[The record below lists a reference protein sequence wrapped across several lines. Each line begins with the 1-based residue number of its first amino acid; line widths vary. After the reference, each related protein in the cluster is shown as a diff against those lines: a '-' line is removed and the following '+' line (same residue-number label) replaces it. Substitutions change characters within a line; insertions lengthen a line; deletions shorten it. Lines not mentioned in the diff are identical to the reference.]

1 MAARTQRI
9 DAHGPFPADGFFAF
23 GTYRSFDGILAMY
36 HDQGLI
42 PLKLLAKGAG
52 VNVTAGLRV
61 VRTSPDHGTAYDR
74 ALADDVDAAST
85 REALEM
91 AVTIADRRAN
101 H

>member
-1 MAARTQRI
+1 
-9 DAHGPFPADGFFAF
+9 
-23 GTYRSFDGILAMY
+23 
-36 HDQGLI
+36 
-42 PLKLLAKGAG
+42 